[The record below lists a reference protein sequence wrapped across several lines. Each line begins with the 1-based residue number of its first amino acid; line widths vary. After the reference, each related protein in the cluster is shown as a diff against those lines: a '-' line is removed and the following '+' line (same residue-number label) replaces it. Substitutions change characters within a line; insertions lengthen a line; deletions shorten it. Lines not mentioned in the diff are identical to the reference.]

1 MAGLAGGE
9 VKRTR
14 KQVIN
19 QLVRQELVEDRKQ
32 LSKKPTKKK
41 KVHSDCVD
49 IGRKSGAKLYHKF
62 NIEAFLCFDITP

>member
-41 KVHSDCVD
+41 KVHSVD
-49 IGRKSGAKLYHKF
+49 IGRKSGAK
-62 NIEAFLCFDITP
+62 IIS